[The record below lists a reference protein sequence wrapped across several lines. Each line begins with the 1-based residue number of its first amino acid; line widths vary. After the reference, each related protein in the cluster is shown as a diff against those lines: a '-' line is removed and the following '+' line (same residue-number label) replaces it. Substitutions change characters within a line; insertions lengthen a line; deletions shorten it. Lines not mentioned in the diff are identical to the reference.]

1 MAPGRTDVTVA
12 ENGNGLHTAHNGVS
26 NGTSNGTNGTL
37 HTSDGTNG
45 SAKTASNGVHSHEDV
60 PIAIVGM
67 GLRLPGG
74 IGTEED
80 LWDTLINKKD
90 QRQRVPADRWNVDAF
105 YSKTNKRG
113 TVKTEHGYF
122 LADEDLQQFDTSFFS
137 ITRNELEKLDPQ
149 HRLLL
154 EVTRECLENAGELD
168 WRGKDIGCYVG
179 VFGEDWLDLHAKD
192 SQDFGIYRITGA
204 GDFVLANRISYE
216 YDLKGPSIT
225 VKTACS
231 SALICLHMACDAI
244 RSGEISSAIVGGA
257 NLLMSPTMTIA
268 MSEQGVL
275 SGDGS
280 CKTFDAA
287 ADGYARAE
295 AVNALYIKRLDHAI
309 RDGNPIRGIVRGTG
323 SNCDGKT
330 AGLSHP
336 SPESHEALI
345 RRTYEQA
352 GIDDFCQTA
361 FVECHGTGTATGD
374 PLETSAIGNVFGEK
388 GVYITSVK
396 PNVGHSEGASG
407 ITSCIKAILA
417 MEKKT
422 IPPNIKFNNPNP
434 QIPFKKAK
442 LQVPVEPTPWPQDR
456 QERVSINAFGIG
468 GANAHA
474 IIDSAES
481 YGVNSMR
488 ATRSPEK
495 TSRQSLVVFSANHMN
510 SARNG
515 TANLQEYLTKHP
527 GSVKD
532 LAYTTGV
539 RRERLPYRSF
549 AVSDGSAPLEFTAP
563 SRTPATAPQ
572 VTFVFT
578 GQGAQWAT
586 MSVKLMEEFPSVE
599 EDFKNLDKALSQLPY
614 PPSWSIADELLKP
627 QEKTRLDQA
636 EFSQPLC
643 TAVQLVIVNLLR
655 AWNIS
660 PSRVIGH
667 SSGELAAAY
676 ASGAI
681 TAEEAI
687 IGAYYRGLVTKEQ
700 TRPGAMAAVGFGRED
715 VACFLTEGV
724 TIACENSPASTT
736 LSGDADKIDAVIA
749 KIKES
754 HPDVLARRL
763 RVEMAYHS
771 YHMTEVGAKY
781 QELLEPH
788 VSSARPEV
796 SFYSTVLEKVITEK
810 SAMNASYWRRN
821 MESPVLFDTTMAK
834 LLADESANNLF
845 LEIGPHSA
853 LAGPLR
859 QIFKKHQP
867 DALYVP
873 TLVRGH
879 NDMTSLLSTAG
890 NLFVKGLA
898 VDIGAVNDGGSILTD
913 LPTYPWHHEDT
924 FWDESRLTR
933 EWRKRKF
940 PRHDL
945 LGCQVFEGSSLE
957 PTWRNML
964 CLEDVPWIRDHVI
977 GPDIVFPGAGYIAM
991 AGEAIRQVADAG
1003 DYTVRNLSVKSAM
1016 ILHEPV
1022 TTEILFSLRPHRL
1035 TTSLDSTWYEFTV
1048 SSHNGTAWTKHCTGQ
1063 VKAGRADS
1071 ESVSEPPQATA
1082 LPRKVSST
1090 RWYQTMSKVGINY
1103 GPTFQ
1108 GLEDVSAHPVDNF
1121 AVAKVTN
1128 TVDPNESAYQL
1139 HPTTTDYAIQLFS
1152 VAAWKGQARDF
1163 VQMPLPAYF
1172 GEVYMKRPQT
1182 NEQLQLS
1189 SNVTVTARG
1198 AVHGDGFATVGGDV
1212 VLEFRNLR
1220 LAPAADD
1227 TGGDDQD
1234 PHAGVRLQWKPDIAF
1249 LDSKDLIRTTKSI
1262 RSCYSTV
1269 QRLLLLCSIECTE
1282 RLASLPPSGVEH
1294 LEKFKTWLASHVE
1307 QAKAEGYEAV
1317 DGVNSLF
1324 ALSRDDRLSLI
1335 ETTAQEVKASYAE
1348 AVGNAI
1354 RRVFENIEG
1363 IFTGEADA
1371 LDLLMQDDILR
1382 KIYDLVIE
1390 FWDFKDFLGLVSHDK
1405 PNLKVLEIGAGTGA
1419 TTALI
1424 LDGLVSE
1431 LGEQMFYS
1439 YTYTDISA
1447 GFFAQA
1453 KERFKN
1459 VHSIEYAVLD
1469 ISQDPAEQGFE
1480 LGSYDL
1486 VIATNVLHA
1495 TPSLQ
1500 ETLVNVLKLLQ
1511 PKGKLMLQELCSST
1525 KWFNFI
1531 VGVLPGWWLGEPD
1544 GRPEEPYAS
1553 PERWARE
1560 LTQAGF
1566 DGAEAVIY
1574 DEEKPYH
1581 TNATI
1586 IAHPLVEPK
1595 VNKKVSIL
1603 STAPNGP
1610 TATLLAQSLARQ
1622 NFTVDFC
1629 SLDDTPKSDH
1639 DIISALDLEGRPFLT
1654 DISADKFH
1662 SLQTFITKLASSG
1675 MLWLTRSA
1683 QMNSSEPEYAQIV
1696 GLARSVRNELS
1707 IDLATVEMDNT
1718 QDETTFFR
1726 VIDIL
1731 SKFQNRSKN
1740 LDIDPEFEYAISN
1753 GVINISRFHWISV
1766 SNELAA
1772 GTDST
1777 APKTLEIGK
1786 RGSLKT
1792 LRWVQ
1797 RPEIKLTGDEVA
1809 VKVRAA
1815 GMNFKDIL
1823 ISMGIVDG
1831 NVDDGNGLGCECAG
1845 VVTQVGPDAP
1855 FHVGDRVAII
1865 GGDSYSTVLK
1875 TTSALC
1881 ARIPDNLS
1889 FEDAATMPCVY
1900 TTVIHSLLDL
1910 ARIEKDQAVLIQS
1923 ACGGIGIAAINICRM
1938 VGAKIFATVGSQ
1950 EKIDYLMSTFG
1961 IPRDHIFNSRNS
1973 SFLPDVMRETNG
1985 VGVDVV
1991 LNSLS
1996 GDLLHAS
2003 WKCVA
2008 EFGKMVEIGKR
2019 DFIGQ
2024 GKLAMEAFEANRTF
2038 YGVDFA
2044 PIAEKR
2050 PYMIKRLLGRTMEFF
2065 RLGAIQPIRP
2075 IKFFGATQIEDA
2087 LRYMQKGQHMGKLVI
2102 QFPTDHSQLTSSR
2115 GNNRL
2120 VLRSDASY
2128 LLVGGLGGLGRSI
2141 STWMVEH
2148 GARHFIYLSR
2158 SGGKGPDDAAFVQEM
2173 DAAGCTVQITA
2184 GSVANLAD
2192 VQRAINQAEYPIAG
2206 VLQMSMV
2213 LRDASFPSMTHDE
2226 WQAANLPKI
2235 KGTWNLHE
2243 AFASQPLDFFVLF
2256 SSFSGLLGHWG
2267 QANYAAANT
2276 FLDAFAQY
2284 RHGLGLPASVLD
2296 ISIIEDVSWVSQE
2309 PGHLEQLKAT
2319 AAYCLKEQ
2327 HLLDSLELAI
2337 TKSAPQAW
2345 EPKSSMDGYMNA
2357 SQIGLGMRMMMPIA
2371 ADSNRCI
2378 WKRDIRMGLY
2388 RNLENSGVDDAGTG
2402 NEGLRE
2408 FLTGVTANPESLKES
2423 SSVSFLANEIGST
2436 LFSFLMRPIE
2446 ELDVKQP
2453 LSAVGLDS
2461 LVAIELR
2468 NWSRQRLGVELSVLE
2483 ILGAASIEKLGE
2495 AAAEGLL
2502 VKLGGAATNGDAQ

>member
-1 MAPGRTDVTVA
+1 MTPGRTDVTVA
-12 ENGNGLHTAHNGVS
+12 ENGNGLHTTHNGVS
-26 NGTSNGTNGTL
+26 NGTSNGTNGTS
-37 HTSDGTNG
+37 HTSKGTNG
-45 SAKTASNGVHSHEDV
+45 SAKTTSNGVHSHEDV

-105 YSKTNKRG
+105 YSKTSKRG

-122 LADEDLQQFDTSFFS
+122 LADEDLQQFDTSFSPSLETNSRSLTLSIVFFS
-137 ITRNELEKLDPQ
+137 KSLESVL
-149 HRLLL
+149 RM
-154 EVTRECLENAGELD
+154 R
-168 WRGKDIGCYVG
+168 
-179 VFGEDWLDLHAKD
+179 
-192 SQDFGIYRITGA
+192 DFGIYRITGA

-280 CKTFDAA
+280 CKAFDAA

-295 AVNALYIKRLDHAI
+295 AVNALYVKRLDHAI

-345 RRTYEQA
+345 RRTYQQV

-474 IIDSAES
+474 VIDSAEPH
-481 YGVNSMR
+481 GVNSMR
-488 ATRSPEK
+488 ATRSSTEPL
-495 TSRQSLVVFSANHMN
+495 RQSLVVFSANHMN

-515 TANLQEYLTKHP
+515 TTNLQEYLTKHP

-549 AVSDGSAPLEFTAP
+549 AASDGSAPLEFTAP
-563 SRTPATAPQ
+563 SRTPATTPE

-586 MSVKLMEEFPSVE
+586 MGVNLLEEFPSAE

-614 PPSWSIADELLKP
+614 PPSTDELLKSK
-627 QEKTRLDQA
+627 EESRLDQA

-643 TAVQLVIVNLLR
+643 TAVQVVIVNLLR

-681 TAEEAI
+681 TAAEAI
-687 IGAYYRGLVTKEQ
+687 IGAYYRGLVTKQQ

-715 VACFLTEGV
+715 VASYLTEGV
-724 TIACENSPASTT
+724 MIACENSPESTT

-754 HPDVLARRL
+754 HPDILARRL

-771 YHMTEVGAKY
+771 YHMAEVGTQY
-781 QELLEPH
+781 QELLEPQ
-788 VSSARPEV
+788 VSSTRPDV
-796 SFYSTVLEKVITEK
+796 PFYSTVLEKVITEK
-810 SAMNASYWRRN
+810 SAMNASHWRRN
-821 MESPVLFDTTMAK
+821 MESPVLFNTTMAK

-845 LEIGPHSA
+845 LKIGPHSA

-873 TLVRGH
+873 TLVRGQ
-879 NDMTSLLSTAG
+879 NDTTSLPSTAG

-991 AGEAIRQVADAG
+991 AGEAIQQVADAQ
-1003 DYTVRNLSVKSAM
+1003 DYTVRSLSVKSAM

-1022 TTEILFSLRPHRL
+1022 TTEILFSLRSHRL

-1048 SSHNGTAWTKHCTGQ
+1048 SSHNGTGWTKQCTGQ

-1128 TVDPNESAYQL
+1128 TVDPNESTYQL

-1198 AVHGDGFATVGGDV
+1198 AVHGDGFATVGGEV
-1212 VLEFRNLR
+1212 ALEFRNLC

-1282 RLASLPPSGVEH
+1282 RLASLPSSGVEH
-1294 LEKFKTWLASHVE
+1294 LEKFKNWLAAHVE
-1307 QAKAEGYEAV
+1307 LAKAEGYEAV
-1317 DGVNSLF
+1317 DDVNSLF
-1324 ALSRDDRLSLI
+1324 DLSRDDRLSLI

-1354 RRVFENIEG
+1354 CRVFENIEG
-1363 IFTGEADA
+1363 IFTGEVDA

-1390 FWDFKDFLGLVSHDK
+1390 FWDLKDFLGLVSHDK

-1447 GFFAQA
+1447 GFFVQA

-1459 VHSIEYAVLD
+1459 VHSIQYAVLD

-1500 ETLVNVLKLLQ
+1500 ETLVNVRKLLQ

-1560 LTQAGF
+1560 LSQAGF
-1566 DGAEAVIY
+1566 DGTEAVIY
-1574 DEEKPYH
+1574 DEENPYH

-1595 VNKKVSIL
+1595 INKKISII
-1603 STAPNGP
+1603 STAPNGSA
-1610 TATLLAQSLARQ
+1610 ATLLAQSLIRQ
-1622 NFTVDFC
+1622 DFTVDFC
-1629 SLDDTPKSDH
+1629 SLDDTPKPDH
-1639 DIISALDLEGRPFLT
+1639 DITSVLDLEGRPFLT

-1662 SLQTFITKLASSG
+1662 SLQTFITKLTSSG
-1675 MLWLTRSA
+1675 ILWLTKSA

-1696 GLARSVRNELS
+1696 GFARSVRNELS
-1707 IDLATVEMDNT
+1707 IDLATVEMGNT
-1718 QDETTFFR
+1718 RDDTTFDR

-1809 VKVRAA
+1809 VEVRAA

-1855 FHVGDRVAII
+1855 FHIGDRVAII

-1875 TTSALC
+1875 TTSTLC

-1889 FEDAATMPCVY
+1889 FEDAATMPC
-1900 TTVIHSLLDL
+1900 T
-1910 ARIEKDQAVLIQS
+1910 VLIQS

-1961 IPRDHIFNSRNS
+1961 IPRNHIFNSRNS

-2008 EFGKMVEIGKR
+2008 EFGKMIEIGKR

-2024 GKLAMEAFEANRTF
+2024 GKLAMEAFEANRT
-2038 YGVDFA
+2038 
-2044 PIAEKR
+2044 
-2050 PYMIKRLLGRTMEFF
+2050 LLERTMKFF
-2065 RLGAIQPIRP
+2065 RLGVIQPIRS
-2075 IKFFGATQIEDA
+2075 IKFFDATQIEDA

-2120 VLRSDASY
+2120 ALRSDASY

-2158 SGGKGPDDAAFVQEM
+2158 SGGKGPDDASFVQEM
-2173 DAAGCTVQITA
+2173 NAAGCTVQTTA
-2184 GSVANLAD
+2184 GSVANLDD
-2192 VQRAINQAEYPIAG
+2192 VQRIIKQAKYPIAG

-2213 LRDASFPSMTHDE
+2213 LRDASFPNMTHDE

-2243 AFASQPLDFFVLF
+2243 AFGLQPLDFFVLF

-2296 ISIIEDVSWVSQE
+2296 ISIIEDVGWVSQE

-2337 TKSAPQAW
+2337 TKSAPQTW
-2345 EPKSSMDGYMNA
+2345 EPKSLMDGYMNT
-2357 SQIGLGMRMMMPIA
+2357 SQIGLGMRMTMPTA
-2371 ADSNRCI
+2371 ADANRCI

-2408 FLTGVTANPESLKES
+2408 FLTGVTANPESLKEA
-2423 SSVSFLANEIGST
+2423 SSVLFLANEIGST

-2453 LSAVGLDS
+2453 LSAVSLDS

-2502 VKLGGAATNGDAQ
+2502 VKLGGAAANGDAQ